1 MRAIILGSSAGGG
14 LPQWNCGCP
23 HCNAARAGDGDVRAR
38 HQSSICVSADG
49 ERWVLINASPDVR
62 SQLAATPE
70 LWPRGTRGSP
80 VRAVALTNADIDHAA
95 GLLVL
100 REGGAPALYCTARV
114 EEALT
119 DGLRILPA
127 LEAYGAV
134 HVRRVEPGVATP
146 VRDRDGVPTGVS
158 LRAFTVASKPPPYM
172 AGRHR
177 DDPRG
182 DLAGDTVGFAIT
194 ADGQDEAL
202 VYVPGVRDLDDAL
215 RAELCRA
222 RCALI
227 DGTFFTDDELVVMG
241 ASLKTSRT
249 MGHAPLTGPGGLV
262 EFLDG
267 VAGPRKVLIH
277 INNSN
282 PVLRDGG
289 AARAELAAH
298 GIDVSH
304 DGMQLR
310 W

>member
-134 HVRRVEPGVATP
+134 HVRRVEPGAATP

-194 ADGQDEAL
+194 ADGRDEAL